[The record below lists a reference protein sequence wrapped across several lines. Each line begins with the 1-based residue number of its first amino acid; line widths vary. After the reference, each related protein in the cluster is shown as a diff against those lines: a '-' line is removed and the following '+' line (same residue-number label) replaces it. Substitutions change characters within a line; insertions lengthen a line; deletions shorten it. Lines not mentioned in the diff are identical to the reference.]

1 MPCRRFPGK
10 RQHVSQGRWE
20 RFCALGAG
28 IFMEMRLHWNRDEFS
43 GKTGNLPV
51 NQGCIDR
58 DTSLMPEYPVTQ
70 SSSRM
75 GIAFPFRYYSQDLFL
90 HPFPGFSPLLPTGQ
104 KFSVPGL
111 SVPNMSC
118 NGQPYRLLIKTLS

>member
-1 MPCRRFPGK
+1 MRIVCHAGDLPGK
-10 RQHVSQGRWE
+10 WPYGPQGRWE

-28 IFMEMRLHWNRDEFS
+28 IIMEMRLHWNRDELS

-51 NQGCIDR
+51 DQGCIDR

-75 GIAFPFRYYSQDLFL
+75 VIAFPFR
-90 HPFPGFSPLLPTGQ
+90 
-104 KFSVPGL
+104 
-111 SVPNMSC
+111 
-118 NGQPYRLLIKTLS
+118 